1 MAMGGQ
7 TTGAAINAPIVSRH
21 GSMSIF
27 SKPDPAAFL
36 PRAQDEPDTFGE
48 VTPSLPT
55 LLHDETPT
63 SDGDPMLGQFAAL
76 SQIVDHASRYIS
88 TVNTL
93 LTTANLPHPMT
104 RMVAG
109 LPAMPPSRAQPAVLN
124 AETVFGCHALSHI
137 GAPLLI
143 TYINQIFPNSRAVL

>member
-1 MAMGGQ
+1 MRAMAMGGQ

-55 LLHDETPT
+55 LLHDETLT
-63 SDGDPMLGQFAAL
+63 SDGDLIFVIPQIEGL
-76 SQIVDHASRYIS
+76 SC
-88 TVNTL
+88 L
-93 LTTANLPHPMT
+93 K
-104 RMVAG
+104 
-109 LPAMPPSRAQPAVLN
+109 
-124 AETVFGCHALSHI
+124 
-137 GAPLLI
+137 
-143 TYINQIFPNSRAVL
+143 